1 MKTIEQKRIRKFMR
15 IAVELSQEGM
25 RKNKGGPFGAGIV
38 KNNRIVGRGFNRV
51 TSGNDPTAHAEVV
64 AIRDACKRL
73 RTFQLDGCELFTSCE
88 PCPMCLGAIYWARPK
103 AVYYANTRKDAASI
117 GFDDE
122 FLYHEL
128 TVPLSQRKIP
138 IAQILRDE
146 ALEVFREWEK
156 MENKVRY

>member
-1 MKTIEQKRIRKFMR
+1 MR
-15 IAVELSQEGM
+15 DAIELSLRNIREG
-25 RKNKGGPFGAGIV
+25 KGGPFAALIV
-38 KNNRIVGRGFNRV
+38 RETTVIARGTNLV
-51 TSGNDPTAHAEVV
+51 TSTNDPTAHAEIV
-64 AIRDACKRL
+64 AIREACRVL
-73 RTFQLDGCELFTSCE
+73 GTFQLTDCVLYTSCE

-103 AVYYANTRKDAASI
+103 AVYFANTRSDAASI